1 MYICEIKTYINRD
14 KIAGDIIE
22 LFIDDN
28 TFLVTAKFKDE
39 VYGYDE
45 LDVLYRA
52 VVKPHARFGFDLI
65 FYETN
70 GTYMFKESDL
80 VSLEE
85 VCTIL
90 LTFIQHLANTK
101 ISQGINN
108 HHSSDDEDCSL
119 LEIVQ
124 EEDPF
129 EIKVISPG
137 GVLKDGKLV

>member
-14 KIAGDIIE
+14 RIVGDIIE

-70 GTYMFKESDL
+70 GAYMFKEPDL

-85 VCTIL
+85 ACTIL
-90 LTFIQHLANTK
+90 LTFIQHLINTK
-101 ISQGINN
+101 ISQGIND

-119 LEIVQ
+119 LEIVHQ
-124 EEDPF
+124 DDPF
-129 EIKVISPG
+129 EIKVVSPG
-137 GVLKDGKLV
+137 GVLKDGQLV